1 MSAAELIEEAKKL
14 PVRER
19 GRLIE
24 SLLALEES
32 QADSAETSGKTP
44 WPDTLERAKRIFGD
58 KSLPNFVLEERELS
72 PY

>member
-1 MSAAELIEEAKKL
+1 MSATELIEEAKKL
-14 PVRER
+14 PTAER

-24 SLLALEES
+24 SLLALNDDES
-32 QADSAETSGKTP
+32 DSTEPTHKTP

-58 KSLPNFVLEERELS
+58 KLLPNFVLEERESS